1 MRNVRKQGNGG
12 FHLAQAHAK
21 PPMTPEQAT
30 SRWHRFA
37 HKQEITDALLN
48 EQYRLCCY
56 SELRADEEGLDYHIE
71 HVENK
76 SQKPMRT
83 FDYTNLA
90 ASALQSYDLHT
101 FKLRGEDAF
110 GGHAVGKQQGVD
122 MTRFVSCHQP
132 DCRTFFAFLSDG
144 RIVPAA
150 NQGKINNDRAQYTID
165 LLNLNCP
172 FLQVRRKKW
181 WDELT
186 ELFEEH
192 IGKGWEILDLVAID
206 LIPTNNK
213 LSRFF
218 SLTRQFFGPKA
229 ELVLQQDA
237 PHLL

>member
-1 MRNVRKQGNGG
+1 MRCIRKHGNGG
-12 FHLAQAHAK
+12 FHLAQANTI
-21 PPMTPEQAT
+21 PPMTPYQAT
-30 SRWHRFA
+30 SQWNSFA
-37 HKQEITDALLN
+37 HKQKIKDALLN
-48 EQYRLCCY
+48 EQYTLCCY
-56 SELRADEEGLDYHIE
+56 SEVRADEEGLGCHIE

-76 SQKPMRT
+76 SQNPART

-90 ASALQSYDLHT
+90 ASALQAEDLHT

-122 MTRFVSCHQP
+122 MARFVSCHQP
-132 DCRTFFAFLSDG
+132 DCRSFFAYLSDG

-150 NQGKINNDRAQYTID
+150 DLDNIDNDRAQYTID

-181 WDELT
+181 WDELSK
-186 ELFEEH
+186 LLEEH
-192 IGKGWEILDLVAID
+192 IDKGWEILDLAAID
-206 LIPTNNK
+206 LTPANNK

-229 ELVLQQDA
+229 ELVLQKDA